1 MANTLAQRNEIAIN
15 SDVSGFVVL
24 EWPFIYS
31 TGTDHLSSVLSKVA
45 SVVCFSRNG
54 TSPSGHSRCQVGMN
68 ESYIQQT
75 QNK

>member
-45 SVVCFSRNG
+45 SVVCFNSL
-54 TSPSGHSRCQVGMN
+54 
-68 ESYIQQT
+68 
-75 QNK
+75 